1 MEFMEDYIDDV
12 LKFLGMFA
20 WIGGAI
26 AGFIALLNEVP
37 FLSALIIWG
46 STILAGSLLYGMG
59 SLLFRCA
66 KIIGCLND
74 SKK

>member
-12 LKFLGMFA
+12 LRFLGMYV
-20 WIGGAI
+20 WVCGAI
-26 AGFIALLNEVP
+26 AGFIALLNEAP

-46 STILAGSLLYGMG
+46 STILTGSLLYGMG

-66 KIIGCLND
+66 KIISCLND